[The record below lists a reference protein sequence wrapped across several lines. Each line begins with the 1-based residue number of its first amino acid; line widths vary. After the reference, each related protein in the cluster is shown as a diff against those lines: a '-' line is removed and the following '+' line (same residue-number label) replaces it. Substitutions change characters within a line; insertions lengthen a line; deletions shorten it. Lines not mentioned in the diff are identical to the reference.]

1 MMKRNDGQ
9 SLFGRLK
16 ASWQAAEDDRQ
27 TELEEIFGLT
37 PDQAVS
43 EPRVPSHG
51 PELEQAYRE
60 LLLENQML
68 RETNDQLGMALE
80 QQDSLERYL
89 QQTENLIIAQRNA
102 LAERA
107 RRMRETEFE
116 NKGLLRAQRK
126 LKEQESELQARL
138 QRQVKEA
145 RVLRERLK
153 ASTGTLELARDELRA
168 KEAELAKLT
177 DRYYQLEAALEKFG
191 DHHDSA
197 ASR

>member
-1 MMKRNDGQ
+1 MKRNQGQ

-27 TELEEIFGLT
+27 SELEEIFG
-37 PDQAVS
+37 VS
-43 EPRVPSHG
+43 RDDVSTESQVPPQG
-51 PELEQAYRE
+51 PELEKAYRE

-89 QQTENLIIAQRNA
+89 QQAENLILAQRNA

-116 NKGLLRAQRK
+116 NKSLLRAQRR
-126 LKEQESELQARL
+126 LKEQEAEIQTRL
-138 QRQVKEA
+138 QRQVQEA
-145 RVLRERLK
+145 RTLRERLK
-153 ASTGTLELARDELRA
+153 STTGVLEQARAALQA

-177 DRYYQLEAALEKFG
+177 DRYYQLEAAVEKFG
-191 DHHDSA
+191 IPHESSA
-197 ASR
+197 ANG

>member
-1 MMKRNDGQ
+1 LD
-9 SLFGRLK
+9 
-16 ASWQAAEDDRQ
+16 
-27 TELEEIFGLT
+27 EIFGLA
-37 PDQAVS
+37 PDAAPV
-43 EPRVPSHG
+43 EPRIPSYG

-89 QQTENLIIAQRNA
+89 QQAENLIIAQRNA

-138 QRQVKEA
+138 QRQVQEA

-153 ASTGTLELARDELRA
+153 ASTGTLERARDELRA

-197 ASR
+197 ASL